1 MSGFLHLGTEAEHL
15 GFVLNLQ
22 TLPVW
27 LQLLLSVQ
35 KIEVGWWRRTVSRD
49 IGNKLT
55 RASIQSHSS
64 FGHEWARQAGWQP
77 IYLVENENVRR
88 ASCWFQKTPWK
99 GMRSSG
105 SINDFPFPQFT
116 FTKAYSG
123 GQDHSNACF
132 SSKSGF
138 CFVMVMTSLT
148 WIPVLFSFDPN

>member
-1 MSGFLHLGTEAEHL
+1 MSGLLHPGTEAEHL

-22 TLPVW
+22 TFPVW

-35 KIEVGWWRRTVSRD
+35 KIEVGWWRRPVSRD

-88 ASCWFQKTPWK
+88 ASCWFQRTSWK
-99 GMRSSG
+99 GMRSAG
-105 SINDFPFPQFT
+105 PFNDFPFPQFS
-116 FTKAYSG
+116 FTKTYSG
-123 GQDHSNACF
+123 GQSDSN
-132 SSKSGF
+132 
-138 CFVMVMTSLT
+138 T
-148 WIPVLFSFDPN
+148 WHIWKYGPVFMDFASQRWWHL